1 MHVQC
6 YRWKHHINVLDVV
19 LDINL
24 LGFMA
29 IRFITADKKAI
40 LTIFSMLHFYTP
52 ESKSIAIFSLFW
64 RRGIKMKNRRRM
76 E

>member
-6 YRWKHHINVLDVV
+6 YRWKHHINVLNVV

-40 LTIFSMLHFYTP
+40 LTIFSMLHFYTS
-52 ESKSIAIFSLFW
+52 ESKSIAIF
-64 RRGIKMKNRRRM
+64 
-76 E
+76 